1 MSSHIM
7 AMGNLN
13 KSKETKPTT
22 NTALKLE
29 DHYPKE
35 LKFPLRHPITSYFFQ
50 KLFPMKLDSQ
60 SLHGVVLLQSKF

>member
-1 MSSHIM
+1 M

-35 LKFPLRHPITSYFFQ
+35 LKFPLPDTHHFIFFSKTVSYEAWFTIFTWSGTFT
-50 KLFPMKLDSQ
+50 K
-60 SLHGVVLLQSKF
+60 